1 MKQVRGG
8 FLNFRISEA
17 KIDTEV
23 IFKGVISSV
32 KETKHVTF
40 ALVCFGKDL
49 FQIVLSKDFSSLSVG
64 VSISGKG
71 LVKGAKLS
79 NSWLTSKD
87 KEIEVLEIFK
97 LGESGSYSGIDW
109 SKKELNVS
117 GESMFNERPLSLR
130 HEREK
135 AIFHVQNM
143 IVQTFRN
150 TLEPLG
156 FVEMRTPKISA
167 QGAEGGSNVF
177 SLEYFGKTAFLSQ
190 SPQFYKEY
198 GTGIFQKVFEI
209 GPVFRAEKHN
219 TSRHLNE
226 YNSMDLEFGPI
237 ESFIEIMELEVLFL
251 SKLMEVLKLNST
263 REQKILGFT
272 IPEVVEVPSIT
283 FREAKEILRGK
294 GAFEESS
301 DFSPS
306 EEKELG
312 KYASEELSSE
322 FLFVT
327 HYPVESR
334 PFYTAK
340 ERCPFSGEVMTA
352 SFDLLFR
359 GVEITTGG
367 QRIHESEELEQ
378 SIKARGLQVSD
389 FEFFLQVHRAGLP
402 PHGGLGLGL
411 ERLTSQLVGESSIK
425 RCVLYPR
432 DTTRLSP

>member
-1 MKQVRGG
+1 
-8 FLNFRISEA
+8 
-17 KIDTEV
+17 
-23 IFKGVISSV
+23 
-32 KETKHVTF
+32 VTF